1 MFCLHMLKWT
11 FYISAHLSE
20 SQPAMYISRFLQ
32 RFGIPKR
39 TNVTTTETP
48 GTQTMMNL
56 PSECTIVS
64 VPPDLEKS
72 MEFSRA
78 GKVDGAQSQVV
89 KVWSINYTFIEEF
102 KTPFIDTLEVEMA
115 FDGTKTVMK
124 NKTYTDVIGMDGGK
138 DAVAEFGPVPYK
150 GVDEAEIGYMA
161 TNL

>member
-1 MFCLHMLKWT
+1 
-11 FYISAHLSE
+11 
-20 SQPAMYISRFLQ
+20 
-32 RFGIPKR
+32 
-39 TNVTTTETP
+39 
-48 GTQTMMNL
+48 MMNL

-161 TNL
+161 TNLVRLCWVVPWYEIETRAIGGHLENSQCIFISTIN